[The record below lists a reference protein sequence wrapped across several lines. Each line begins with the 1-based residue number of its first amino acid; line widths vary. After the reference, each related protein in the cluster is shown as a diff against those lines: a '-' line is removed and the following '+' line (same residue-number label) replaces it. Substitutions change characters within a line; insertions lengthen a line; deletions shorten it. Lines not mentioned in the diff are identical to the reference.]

1 MGVFKDLF
9 YNIITPL
16 WEFLSDHKLD
26 TNCKKNGF
34 NYQRTSKEAE
44 NNWIINH

>member
-1 MGVFKDLF
+1 MVYCMDDIQGPVR
-9 YNIITPL
+9 
-16 WEFLSDHKLD
+16 SDHKLD

-44 NNWIINH
+44 NNWISNR